1 MQQTELNEMSILYN
15 RKHNDDH
22 GRMAHGHWLIYDRV
36 DGDES
41 MTGAERRYLL
51 AGISTS
57 VDSTIRSPR
66 VTASRQSRLWQCQQ
80 NSNSANQQFK
90 KKLFEELLIS
100 RRVAINLALVYYLT
114 AKNKNSCFAIS

>member
-66 VTASRQSRLWQCQQ
+66 VPASRQSRLWQSQQ
-80 NSNSANQQFK
+80 NSNSANEHWANY
-90 KKLFEELLIS
+90 L
-100 RRVAINLALVYYLT
+100 AIC
-114 AKNKNSCFAIS
+114 K